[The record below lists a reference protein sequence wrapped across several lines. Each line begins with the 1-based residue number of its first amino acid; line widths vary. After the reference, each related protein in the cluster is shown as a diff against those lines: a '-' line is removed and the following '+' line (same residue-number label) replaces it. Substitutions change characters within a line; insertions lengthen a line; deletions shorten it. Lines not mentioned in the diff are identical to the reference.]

1 MKYRGLSVIVGLA
14 VLAGCAAGLGDA
26 RLASAPRTLVQVD
39 GQPIEV
45 AVVPADGTGTLY
57 DVEARAA
64 SASKARALAEADA
77 QPLMAQARYRA
88 AAMMEMERRY
98 GKGRRLEVV
107 SEDAVSAQRAMRLR
121 VAIKPK

>member
-1 MKYRGLSVIVGLA
+1 MKYRGLGLMVSVVL
-14 VLAGCAAGLGDA
+14 LAGCAVGLGGA
-26 RLASAPRTLVQVD
+26 RWASAPRTTVQVD
-39 GQPIEV
+39 GQPIDV

-64 SASKARALAEADA
+64 AASTPRTLANADA

-98 GKGRRLEVV
+98 GKGRQLEVV

-121 VAIKPK
+121 VAVKPK